1 MDACDVRKATLGI
14 MVSWRV
20 RVHIDPARCGVA
32 VGSPS
37 PGCAAAA
44 KGTGVHGSKGHV
56 SWVQN
61 GVSQFGLY
69 LLKVFLPESKEE

>member
-1 MDACDVRKATLGI
+1 MGTCDVRKATPGI

-37 PGCAAAA
+37 PGRAAAA
-44 KGTGVHGSKGHV
+44 KGAGVHGLKGNV
-56 SWVQN
+56 SWVGAKN
-61 GVSQFGLY
+61 FITVNV
-69 LLKVFLPESKEE
+69 KVDIWD

>member
-1 MDACDVRKATLGI
+1 MDACDLRKATSGI

-32 VGSPS
+32 VGWSS
-37 PGCAAAA
+37 PGCAEAA
-44 KGTGVHGSKGHV
+44 KGTGVYRLKGHL

-61 GVSQFGLY
+61 GASQFGLY
-69 LLKVFLPESKEE
+69 LPEVLQSEGKEG